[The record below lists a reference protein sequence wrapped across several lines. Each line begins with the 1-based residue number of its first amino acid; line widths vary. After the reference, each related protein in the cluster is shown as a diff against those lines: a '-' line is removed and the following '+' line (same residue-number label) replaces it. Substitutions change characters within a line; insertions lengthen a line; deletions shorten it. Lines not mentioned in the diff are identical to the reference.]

1 MRKSPQFSPEIQ
13 ERAVRMVF
21 DVKDP
26 YPSQWA
32 AIESIAG
39 KIGCTVRDTAQVGAP
54 GRARQRPAPWADDG
68 RAAAHQGARARG
80 APLPEPSLGSRPAG
94 RHFDSNSA
102 IPW

>member
-1 MRKSPQFSPEIQ
+1 MRKSPQFAPKIQ

-39 KIGCTVRDTAQVGAP
+39 KIGCPVRDTGFTC
-54 GRARQRPAPWADDG
+54 RPSDGLAPWVD
-68 RAAAHQGARARG
+68 RKSRSLSVRSTEGARERG
-80 APLPEPSLGSRPAG
+80 
-94 RHFDSNSA
+94 F
-102 IPW
+102 